1 MLDLRDKDAPVHV
14 CICGSKLWNLK
25 VMFEDYEIAFYML
38 DMECSLCG
46 ALATAPTEVDRP
58 GYVR

>member
-14 CICGSKLWNLK
+14 CVCGSRLWNLK
-25 VMFEDYEIAFYML
+25 VMFEDYEISFYFL
-38 DMECSLCG
+38 EMECADCG
-46 ALATAPTEVDRP
+46 ALAIAPTEIDRP